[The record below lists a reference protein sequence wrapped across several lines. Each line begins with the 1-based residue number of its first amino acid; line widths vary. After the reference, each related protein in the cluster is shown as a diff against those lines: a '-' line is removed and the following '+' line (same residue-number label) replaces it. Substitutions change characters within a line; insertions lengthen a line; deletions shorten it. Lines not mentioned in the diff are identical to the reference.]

1 MTSQPPAGW
10 YPDPADASGQRW
22 WDGAAWSTSV
32 APGIPQPAVAQPAM
46 AQPVGAATGYDG
58 NLLGT
63 TLPAAVAQSGPSPYM
78 NPTAM
83 GGQGAPAGASVRSRN
98 HFAFY
103 ALGVV
108 AIYLVIALTT
118 RVVLFGIFP
127 ALLSY
132 RSLRNRE
139 PLAPVAIAAAA
150 LAIIVSASL
159 VFGH

>member
-32 APGIPQPAVAQPAM
+32 APGIPQPAIP
-46 AQPVGAATGYDG
+46 QPVGASTGYDG
-58 NLLGT
+58 SVAGT
-63 TLPAAVAQSGPSPYM
+63 TLPAAGAQPGPSPYTY
-78 NPTAM
+78 PTAM
-83 GGQGAPAGASVRSRN
+83 RGQVAPSGASVRSRN
-98 HFAFY
+98 HYAFY

-108 AIYLVIALTT
+108 AIYLVIAMTT

-139 PLAPVAIAAAA
+139 PLAPVAIGAAA